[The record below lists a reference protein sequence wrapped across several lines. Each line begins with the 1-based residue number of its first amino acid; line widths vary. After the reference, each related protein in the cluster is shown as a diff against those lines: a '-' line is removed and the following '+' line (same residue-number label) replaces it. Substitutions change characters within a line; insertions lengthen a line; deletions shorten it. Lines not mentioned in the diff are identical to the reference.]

1 MVSCGSGSFGF
12 GDFGGFAGFGP
23 LGDSAATYSF
33 AAPTGTTVGSTLT
46 ETITSGSWTETITYT
61 EVTAATATTAAQF
74 EILRSGA
81 SVSSVSSS
89 STGTPTTYA
98 FDESANGT
106 TNVIE
111 TITRTGSTETLTYT
125 GGTTLSD
132 DLITITTPSTS
143 NGHNGTLS
151 YDFTIS
157 GSTVTETETFTS
169 GSTSSTHTVTPDPTT
184 VFASTT
190 SSGGTPEE
198 TVTYAQGDAIVT
210 QTYIQVAS
218 GSYALASTNT
228 AYIAQGTATTA
239 LDVNSG
245 DRAEIA
251 IGASSTTIT
260 PVTALGTTGKSF
272 TASSD
277 ATFAIVTPTTTL
289 AGSFVEE
296 TATFG
301 SHTSETLFYSATGT
315 SGIYTEVAHGTS
327 IDVSGVATQLAS
339 LPSAVL
345 ALL

>member
-89 STGTPTTYA
+89 STATPTTYA

-125 GGTTLSD
+125 GGATLSD

>member
-12 GDFGGFAGFGP
+12 GGFGGFGP

-33 AAPTGTTVGSTLT
+33 AAPTGTSVGSTLT
-46 ETITSGSWTETITYT
+46 ETITSGSWTETIIYT

-81 SVSSVSSS
+81 SAGSVSSS
-89 STGTPTTYA
+89 SGYTPTTYA

-111 TITRTGSTETLTYT
+111 TITHTGSTETMTYT

-132 DLITITTPSTS
+132 DLVTITTPSTS
-143 NGHNGTLS
+143 TGHNGTLS
-151 YDFTIS
+151 YDFTTS
-157 GSTVTETETFTS
+157 GGTVTETETFTS
-169 GSTSSTHTVTPDPTT
+169 GNNSYTHTVTPDPTT
-184 VFASTT
+184 VFATAT

-198 TVTYAQGDAIVT
+198 TLTTVQGDAIVT
-210 QTYIQVAS
+210 QTYSQVAS

-228 AYIAQGTATTA
+228 AYIAQGSATTA
-239 LDVNSG
+239 LDMNSG
-245 DRAEIA
+245 DRAEIT

-260 PVTALGTTGKSF
+260 PVNALDTTGKSF
-272 TASSD
+272 TASSET
-277 ATFAIVTPTTTL
+277 TFAVVTPTTTL

-315 SGIYTEVAHGTS
+315 AGVYTEVAHGSS